1 MSAGTRGRKV
11 WILGDSLVRRAG
23 EYATSRGK
31 RDLGTERDTQVR
43 WFGRGGL
50 ELHNIPRSL
59 QDLLRHHATPNLIIL
74 HVGSNNIGKHPVK
87 LCRQAVEEV
96 LLSTRQLLPESHV
109 CYSEIIPR
117 LFYYGRGEGPHSQPA
132 LDKCRKNI
140 NRYAK
145 SRIKRMFRASYLQH
159 RFHSQDHELFHRDG
173 VHLSDRG
180 NELLIGDFEMTL
192 RELFF

>member
-1 MSAGTRGRKV
+1 MNTRQAGENEISGPRGTPKSAG
-11 WILGDSLVRRAG
+11 I
-23 EYATSRGK
+23 
-31 RDLGTERDTQVR
+31 
-43 WFGRGGL
+43 GRGGL
-50 ELHNIPRSL
+50 ELHNIPRSR